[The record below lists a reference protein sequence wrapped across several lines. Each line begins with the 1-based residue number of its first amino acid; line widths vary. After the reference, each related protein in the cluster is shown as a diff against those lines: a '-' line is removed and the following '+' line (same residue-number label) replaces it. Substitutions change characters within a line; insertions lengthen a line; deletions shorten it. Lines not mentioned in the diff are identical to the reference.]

1 MNRKDRRAQ
10 RAQERKAR
18 RTDTMGTSF
27 HIGPL
32 PEHVTNHP
40 AFQEGQ
46 RAAEKGEGFPPR
58 YYDDIEKAAKL
69 IAEWV
74 HAQPMPPDLRWI
86 EQKDDG
92 VFIAAALDDVGA
104 SYLADS
110 PDAFAL
116 LAWLDEKT
124 GRRLSLNQATWA
136 HRRCRA
142 LPMPDGSYVG
152 VTTSRESDAYKT
164 FLRMADRVAKSVESD
179 RCASSP
185 CGHCGKRLDAASSA
199 DGHKPN
205 EGDLSVCV
213 YCCGVNTFDAQH
225 RLVKLTQEQFDALPP
240 EVAAQLGEMQA
251 LMRSTIAK
259 AFRGKAKGPA
269 PEA

>member
-40 AFQEGQ
+40 AFQEGK
-46 RAAEKGEGFPPR
+46 RAAEKGEGFPPQ

-74 HAQPMPPDLRWI
+74 HAQPTPPDLRWI

-92 VFIAAALDDVGA
+92 VFIAAALDDAGA

-124 GRRLSLNQATWA
+124 GRKLSLNQAMWA
-136 HRRCRA
+136 LRRCRA
-142 LPMPDGSYVG
+142 LPLPDGSYYG
-152 VTTSRESDAYKT
+152 VTTSHESDAYKT
-164 FLRMADRVAKSVESD
+164 FLRMADRVAKHDESD
-179 RCASSP
+179 RGVSSP
-185 CGHCGKRLDAASSA
+185 CGHCGKQLDAAST
-199 DGHKPN
+199 DTGHKPN
-205 EGDLSVCV
+205 AGDLSVCV
-213 YCCGVNTFDAQH
+213 YCCGANMFDAEL
-225 RLVKLTQEQFDALPP
+225 RLVKLTEEQLDALPP
-240 EVAAQLGEMQA
+240 ESAAQLREMQA

-269 PEA
+269 AEA